1 MFDRGGEGLRFDRFT
16 RSGVAIA
23 SVLLI
28 PAALLPGCTNGIE
41 EAATPVGGASSDEP
55 IAPDCSP
62 HPLDPATTI
71 PSDPLEATV
80 VVSNLVYPVCADMA
94 VLSDFEHLPIAVDQ
108 AMSANAPVVLLDAAH
123 TTSAT
128 AELDR
133 LDPGLILWAG
143 PAEDRAPTEDLLGI
157 DLDQVPELPIDAKP
171 LGLTAAPALGPDSH
185 VWIAGPAQET
195 TLLASLP
202 AISAG
207 GGTTKLLTDLGPDAL
222 AIELAGIP
230 AANATVVSGS
240 DLTDQWRIE
249 LALAGTT
256 LPGGGTTLFPDRR
269 IIAFYGSPVTFRLGL
284 LGEQGAQAT
293 VDRLGPVVDSY
304 RMGDELLVGGFE
316 LIATVAD
323 SNPGEDGNYSKELDP
338 EVLREWIDVA
348 AANDIYVII
357 DLQPGRT
364 DFLTQAKLYEEYLR
378 LPNVGLALD
387 PEWRIGADDV
397 HLVKVGTVDAAEVN
411 TVVDYLVDIV
421 REEKLPQK
429 ALVLHQFQTAMIT
442 NRELIRTPPEL
453 SVVIHVDGQ
462 GPLGTKYGTYDTML
476 GAPIGPE
483 QDLWWGWKNFLDED
497 TPMATPEQTNA
508 VTPLPVIVTFQ

>member
-1 MFDRGGEGLRFDRFT
+1 M
-16 RSGVAIA
+16 SQAIA
-23 SVLLI
+23 
-28 PAALLPGCTNGIE
+28 PAADAVTLGLD
-41 EAATPVGGASSDEP
+41 S
-55 IAPDCSP
+55 APP
-62 HPLDPATTI
+62 P
-71 PSDPLEATV
+71 
-80 VVSNLVYPVCADMA
+80 
-94 VLSDFEHLPIAVDQ
+94 
-108 AMSANAPVVLLDAAH
+108 DAGVH
-123 TTSAT
+123 T
-128 AELDR
+128 
-133 LDPGLILWAG
+133 WVAG
-143 PAEDRAPTEDLLGI
+143 PE
-157 DLDQVPELPIDAKP
+157 
-171 LGLTAAPALGPDSH
+171 
-185 VWIAGPAQET
+185 QET

-202 AISAG
+202 AIAAG
-207 GGTTKLLTDLGPDAL
+207 GGTTRLITGFTDEVLATDLSLVDPTRLSFVEGLDA
-222 AIELAGIP
+222 
-230 AANATVVSGS
+230 
-240 DLTDQWRIE
+240 TDQWRAE

-284 LGEQGAQAT
+284 LGEQGPQAT
-293 VDRLGPVVDSY
+293 IDRLAPVVDSY
-304 RMGDELLVGGFE
+304 RIGDELLVPGFE

-323 SNPGEDGNYSKELDP
+323 SQAGDDGNYSKELEP
-338 EVLREWIDVA
+338 EALREWIEVA
-348 AANDIYVII
+348 AANDVYVII

-364 DFLTQAKLYEEYLR
+364 DFLTQAKTYEEYLR

-387 PEWRIGADDV
+387 PEWRIGPNDV
-397 HLVKVGTVDAAEVN
+397 HLVRVGTVDAAEVN

-429 ALVLHQFQTAMIT
+429 ALVVHQFQTQMVT

-453 SVVIHVDGQ
+453 AVVIHVDGQ